1 MIFLPRPPSGAF
13 FLSFFSKPVD
23 LVGPNR
29 YSTNISNDAYAT
41 GVEKMNITKL
51 VDIRNQ
57 IAQLQNIEK
66 MLAEEIKGLG
76 AGRYEQGSYAATVYS
91 VADRESLD
99 AKAMEQ
105 KLRDMGV
112 DNRWFSKNTKTT
124 RGYTAL
130 KITEIK

>member
-1 MIFLPRPPSGAF
+1 
-13 FLSFFSKPVD
+13 
-23 LVGPNR
+23 
-29 YSTNISNDAYAT
+29 
-41 GVEKMNITKL
+41 MNITKL

-57 IAQLQNIEK
+57 ITQLQNLEK
-66 MLAEEIKGLG
+66 MLAEEIKTLG
-76 AGRYEQGSYAATVYS
+76 EGRYEQGSHAATVYT

-99 AKAMEQ
+99 AKAMEA
-105 KLRDMGV
+105 KLREMGV